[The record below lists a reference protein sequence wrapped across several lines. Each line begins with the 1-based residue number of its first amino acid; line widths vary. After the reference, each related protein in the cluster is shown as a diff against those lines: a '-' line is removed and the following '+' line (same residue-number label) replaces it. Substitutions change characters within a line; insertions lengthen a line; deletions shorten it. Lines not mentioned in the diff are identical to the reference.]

1 MIVLLDQEGTPASQ
15 FCYSSYMNQ
24 KFEISMM
31 KKERVLDSSMTNLAL
46 DLTDEEQKKCTEFL
60 TALEGRASY
69 DYMDAMIFMPMAP
82 KVYVMSLLYV
92 FSWIND
98 DFHFLSMSLLYV
110 FSWINDDFHFLSMS
124 LLYVCARIDDDFHF
138 LCFQNAW
145 KNNKTCN
152 GSKISTAL
160 LNTLVDDKDCSKPD
174 EIKKV
179 FCSQSVVLMLRYALD
194 PEGQHSGLLQTMLGL
209 NSRLVS
215 PKQVEEVLKS
225 YGAVSITNEE
235 LEALSLVK

>member
-69 DYMDAMIFMPMAP
+69 DYMDAMLLMPMAP
-82 KVYVMSLLYV
+82 KVYG
-92 FSWIND
+92 
-98 DFHFLSMSLLYV
+98 
-110 FSWINDDFHFLSMS
+110 MS
-124 LLYVCARIDDDFHF
+124 LLYVCARIDDDFHFLSRDMLYVCSRIDHDFHF

>member
-1 MIVLLDQEGTPASQ
+1 
-15 FCYSSYMNQ
+15 MNQ

-69 DYMDAMIFMPMAP
+69 DYMDAMLFMPMAP
-82 KVYVMSLLYV
+82 KVHDMSLLYV
-92 FSWIND
+92 F
-98 DFHFLSMSLLYV
+98 
-110 FSWINDDFHFLSMS
+110 
-124 LLYVCARIDDDFHF
+124 ARIDDDFHF
-138 LCFQNAW
+138 LFLQNAW

-194 PEGQHSGLLQTMLGL
+194 PEGQHSGLLQTMLAL

-215 PKQVEEVLKS
+215 PKQVQEVLKS